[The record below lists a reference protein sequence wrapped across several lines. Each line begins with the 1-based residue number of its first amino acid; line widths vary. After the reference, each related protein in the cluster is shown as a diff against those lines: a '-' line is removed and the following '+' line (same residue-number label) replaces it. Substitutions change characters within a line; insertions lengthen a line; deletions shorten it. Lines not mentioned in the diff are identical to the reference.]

1 MGEFLYSALYYKG
14 LSILPATDACILN
27 YLWPIIS
34 VISSCILLKETLT
47 VRKAIA
53 IILSFIGIILVTSK
67 GSALTVFQS
76 ENFAGSMLCILATV
90 CYGLFNV
97 LNKIKG
103 KDQWCN
109 MTIYFTLTAILSGI
123 YCHMTHQLPIP
134 SPEQCFGILCL
145 GIFIDAIGIVIWAI
159 ALQGS
164 EVSSIVN
171 LAYVTP
177 IVSMFLSVIFL
188 KEKIDV
194 YSVLGLAL
202 ILGGFLLKKKKN
214 LTYVQ
219 LSP

>member
-1 MGEFLYSALYYKG
+1 MYLNLFRPAYPVFPVINSDAKPVSFSDPIPHGCTAMCCQQFPALRIFLPSVPANN
-14 LSILPATDACILN
+14 SLPAA
-27 YLWPIIS
+27 Y
-34 VISSCILLKETLT
+34 
-47 VRKAIA
+47 
-53 IILSFIGIILVTSK
+53 
-67 GSALTVFQS
+67 
-76 ENFAGSMLCILATV
+76 
-90 CYGLFNV
+90 YY
-97 LNKIKG
+97 
-103 KDQWCN
+103 N

-123 YCHMTHQLPIP
+123 YCHMPHQLPIP
-134 SPEQCFGILCL
+134 SPEQWFGILWL

-202 ILGGFLLKKKKN
+202 ILGGFFFQKKKN

-219 LSP
+219 LSPWTYVRF